1 MKRLTVHLANVKKI
15 QLETNKFVYQ
25 HKGRTYKDSMEAPKE
40 AKRIKEKKTKTFT
53 TLSFYCK
60 TKEAC
65 IQKLSEVRSKY
76 TIAKGTDYK
85 KKHKYDKELF
95 NISWVN

>member
-1 MKRLTVHLANVKKI
+1 MNYRLTVHLEGQPHIQKATGKKVMSKA
-15 QLETNKFVYQ
+15 T
-25 HKGRTYKDSMEAPKE
+25 
-40 AKRIKEKKTKTFT
+40 KKMVDETKTVCFN

-60 TKEAC
+60 TKDAC
-65 IQKLSEVRSKY
+65 IQKLAEVRSKY

-85 KKHKYDKELF
+85 KKDKFDKELF

>member
-1 MKRLTVHLANVKKI
+1 MNYRLTVHLAEQPKTQKATGKKI
-15 QLETNKFVYQ
+15 MSKAT
-25 HKGRTYKDSMEAPKE
+25 
-40 AKRIKEKKTKTFT
+40 KKMVDETKTVCYN

-76 TIAKGTDYK
+76 TIAKGKNPK
-85 KKHKYDKELF
+85 KMHKYDKELY